1 MASTLITVG
10 QLMEHVETDL
20 SDEALTRLLESAD
33 AEIIRAFGPHD
44 GEQSA
49 LVAGRGYRIWLPR
62 PADSIS
68 EIVEWGGWETPGDA
82 DPVSADKYHLEHG
95 GRTIWRT
102 DTPFMTNVQVTYTPV
117 ADNPRRIAVLI
128 DLVKLEV
135 QFSGLASERV
145 GSYQSNSALS
155 DGNTML
161 VERNRILS
169 RLRQN
174 YAGAGL
180 LV

>member
-20 SDEALTRLLESAD
+20 SESALERLIDSAD

-102 DTPFMTNVQVTYTPV
+102 DAPFMTNVQITYTPI
-117 ADNPRRIAVLI
+117 ADNPRRIMALI
-128 DLVKLEV
+128 DLVKVELEY
-135 QFSGLASERV
+135 SSLESEQV
-145 GSYQSNSALS
+145 GSYQVATRERAAERSA
-155 DGNTML
+155 
-161 VERNRILS
+161 ILES
-169 RLRQN
+169 LRQN
-174 YAGAGL
+174 YGGAGL

>member
-10 QLMEHVETDL
+10 QLMEHIETDL

-44 GEQSA
+44 GERTVTLYPVLHQSPYLLTLPSPA
-49 LVAGRGYRIWLPR
+49 AGVSLITEGTDDTVVDSDGYTVEYNGRAILKNNSRWLP
-62 PADSIS
+62 
-68 EIVEWGGWETPGDA
+68 
-82 DPVSADKYHLEHG
+82 PVDVS
-95 GRTIWRT
+95 
-102 DTPFMTNVQVTYTPV
+102 YTPV

-128 DLVKLEV
+128 DLVKLELEYR
-135 QFSGLASERV
+135 GLNTERV
-145 GSYQSNSALS
+145 GSYSVAYL
-155 DGNTML
+155 DHGK
-161 VERNRILS
+161 ERQNILA

-180 LV
+180 LA

>member
-10 QLMEHVETDL
+10 QLREHVETDL
-20 SDEALTRLLESAD
+20 SDEALERLVDSAD

-82 DPVSADKYHLEHG
+82 DPVFADKYSLEHG
-95 GRTIWRT
+95 GRTIFRT
-102 DTPFMTNVQVTYTPV
+102 DAPFMTNVQITYTPI
-117 ADNPRRIAVLI
+117 ADNPRRTQALI
-128 DLVKLEV
+128 DLVKLEI
-135 QFSGLASERV
+135 QYRGLNTERV
-145 GSYQSNSALS
+145 GSYSVTYM
-155 DGNTML
+155 DHDK
-161 VERNRILS
+161 ERQRILT

>member
-1 MASTLITVG
+1 MDSTLIDVG
-10 QLMEHVETDL
+10 QLREHIETGL
-20 SDEALTRLLESAD
+20 SDGALERLIDSAD
-33 AEIIRAFGPHD
+33 AEIVRAYGPHD
-44 GEQSA
+44 GELSV

-62 PADSIS
+62 PAESIT
-68 EIVEWGGWETPGDA
+68 EIVEWGGWETLADA
-82 DPVSADKYHLEHG
+82 DTVSADKYSLEHG
-95 GRTIWRT
+95 GRTIFRT
-102 DTPFMTNVQVTYTPV
+102 DAPFMTNVQITYTPI
-117 ADNPRRIAVLI
+117 ADNSRRIVVLI

-180 LV
+180 LA

>member
-10 QLMEHVETDL
+10 QLREHVETDL
-20 SDEALTRLLESAD
+20 SDEALERLIDSAD
-33 AEIIRAFGPHD
+33 AEIIRAYGPHD
-44 GEQSA
+44 GERTVTLYPVLRQSPY
-49 LVAGRGYRIWLPR
+49 LLTLPS
-62 PADSIS
+62 PAANVSLITEGTDD
-68 EIVEWGGWETPGDA
+68 T
-82 DPVSADKYHLEHG
+82 VSADYTVEYN
-95 GRTIWRT
+95 GRVLLKSKSRWLPPV
-102 DTPFMTNVQVTYTPV
+102 DVTYTPV
-117 ADNPRRIAVLI
+117 ADNPRRIMALI

-135 QFSGLASERV
+135 QYSGLASERV

>member
-10 QLMEHVETDL
+10 QLREHVETDL

-44 GEQSA
+44 GERTVTLYPVLRQSPYLLTLPSPA
-49 LVAGRGYRIWLPR
+49 ANVSLITEGADDTVVEEEDYIVEYNGRVLLKSKSRWLP
-62 PADSIS
+62 
-68 EIVEWGGWETPGDA
+68 
-82 DPVSADKYHLEHG
+82 PVD
-95 GRTIWRT
+95 
-102 DTPFMTNVQVTYTPV
+102 VTYTPV

-128 DLVKLEV
+128 DLVKLEI
-135 QFSGLASERV
+135 QYRGLNTERV
-145 GSYQSNSALS
+145 GSYSVTYM
-155 DGNTML
+155 DHDK
-161 VERNRILS
+161 ERQRILT